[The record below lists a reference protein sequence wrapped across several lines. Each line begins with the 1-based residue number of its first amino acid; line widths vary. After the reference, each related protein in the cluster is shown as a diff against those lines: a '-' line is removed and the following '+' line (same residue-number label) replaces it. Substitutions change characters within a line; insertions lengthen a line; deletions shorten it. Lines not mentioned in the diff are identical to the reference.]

1 MAKTPSPCIDV
12 CKFRRQGH
20 CIGCSMTKPQKKM
33 FKSLKKD
40 DFRQAFVQM
49 LRGQQQVLGKYDHWL
64 LAYDKKL
71 RKRNLTR
78 FWDNAEGGGA
88 GRDKKSKS

>member
-12 CKFRRQGH
+12 CKFKREGH

-40 DFRQAFVQM
+40 DQREAFIEM
-49 LRGQQQVLGKYDHWL
+49 LMAQQEVMGRYRHWAV
-64 LAYDKKL
+64 AYDKKCRKKNAKL
-71 RKRNLTR
+71 RVL
-78 FWDNAEGGGA
+78 EGGRA
-88 GRDKKSKS
+88 A